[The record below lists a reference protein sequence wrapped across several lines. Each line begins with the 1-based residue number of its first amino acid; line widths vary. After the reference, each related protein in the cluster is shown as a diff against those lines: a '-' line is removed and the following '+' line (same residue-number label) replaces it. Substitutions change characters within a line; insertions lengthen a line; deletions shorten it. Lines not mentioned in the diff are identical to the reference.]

1 VNVRWVIAFWTAVVV
16 GCGARTG
23 LDVPFHHDA
32 GPDVVFHHEAGVD
45 VVEEDAPEF
54 PPLDAAK
61 HDVDKTGCPPLT
73 FIYAVASNDWLLR
86 FDPPSATFTP
96 ISQLKCPANGSHPFS
111 MAVDRKDTAYVEYE
125 NGMIF
130 SVDTNDGACSKTTYI
145 ADSVMPFGNFG
156 MGYATIGFGPDEQLF
171 VSADTPGTL
180 GRINTQSDF
189 KLLPVGEFQPSV
201 PFAELTGSGDGRLYA
216 FYGVGPDSET
226 AVAEIDKTTG
236 VVIGEDILPQVHR
249 GTGWAF
255 AYWGGDFWIFT
266 NPGPQV
272 TWHYDTATKQAT
284 VVAHYMAAI
293 VGAGVSTC
301 APQ

>member
-1 VNVRWVIAFWTAVVV
+1 MAVAV

-32 GPDVVFHHEAGVD
+32 GPDVVVHHEAGVD

-73 FIYAVASNDWLLR
+73 FIYGVATDDFLLR

-96 ISQLKCPANGSHPFS
+96 IAQLKCPSNGSHPFS
-111 MAVDRKDTAYVEYE
+111 MAVDRQNVAYVEYD

-130 SVDTNDGACSKTTYI
+130 AVDTTTGACATTSYV
-145 ADSVMPFGNFG
+145 ADSVVPFGNFG

-171 VSADTPGTL
+171 VAADNQPGTL
-180 GRINTQSDF
+180 GRIDTKNAFT
-189 KLLPVGEFQPSV
+189 LLPVGNFEPSV

-216 FYGVGPDSET
+216 FYGISNDSET
-226 AVAEIDKTTG
+226 AIAEIDKTSG
-236 VVIGEDILPQVHR
+236 AVIGQDVLPDVHR
-249 GTGWAF
+249 GSGWAF
-255 AYWGGDFWIFT
+255 AYWGDGFYIFT
-266 NPGPQV
+266 DPGPQN

-284 VVAHYMAAI
+284 IVAHYKTAV